1 MTERNRGRKSMWENF
16 FKSLA
21 AVVSGNVIFL
31 ALMPYLPRMA
41 QHQAYRLDL
50 GLLVDFWICL
60 VMYGIIELGVQLRRK
75 SLSQI
80 RK

>member
-1 MTERNRGRKSMWENF
+1 
-16 FKSLA
+16 
-21 AVVSGNVIFL
+21 
-31 ALMPYLPRMA
+31 MPYLPRMA